1 MNLKCKSGTFQVS
14 TLAEASKV
22 FCRERDK
29 SGLGCSKWGGG
40 LVTDDNAIIGYASY
54 NGRIWAEDYRLING
68 NFNAVPIYDNR
79 QPISPA
85 QRLASVN
92 KLRAAIGGI
101 KL

>member
-14 TLAEASKV
+14 TLAEASRV

-40 LVTDDNAIIGYASY
+40 LVTDNNAIIGYVSY
-54 NGRIWAEDYRLING
+54 NGRIWADDCRLSQR
-68 NFNAVPIYDNR
+68 FDAVPIYDNR

-92 KLRAAIGGI
+92 KLRAAIEGI
-101 KL
+101 VS